1 MIVIYTD
8 VSKDYLK
15 DEFLPWL
22 NERDRYLEY
31 YKDELPEDIDSSYI
45 VSVVYCKDMEGLL
58 ERKDI
63 ILGNS
68 YNEPVALL
76 GVPEFFGNY
85 SSHFYYRGE
94 SISKHDLGEIV
105 RLKAWQRMGGD

>member
-76 GVPEFFGNY
+76 GCSRPGTYFSN
-85 SSHFYYRGE
+85 HFYYRGE
-94 SISKHDLGEIV
+94 RISKNDLGEIV